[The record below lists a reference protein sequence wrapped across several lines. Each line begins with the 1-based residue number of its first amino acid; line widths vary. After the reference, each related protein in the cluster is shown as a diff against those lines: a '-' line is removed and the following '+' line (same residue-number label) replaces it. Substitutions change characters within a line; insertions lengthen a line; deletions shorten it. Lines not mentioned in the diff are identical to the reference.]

1 MELTREQVMK
11 IALRAGEILIAS
23 GAEVVRTEETIY
35 RILVSR
41 RYDMVQAF
49 VTPTVIMLTSDGK
62 DSMSFMR
69 NIKVRGSDLYRI
81 ALVNDF
87 SRYFV
92 RHEMDYEEAIHRLE
106 KIATAHAYPPILM
119 AAGGAVGSSAFLLL
133 IGGAATDL
141 IPCFLTAFLSVLLLL
156 YIPSNAQVLMH
167 LVVGSLIGV
176 MGYML
181 PAIGVGH
188 DANRIIIGAM
198 LPFLP
203 GVPFTNGVRDFMYG
217 DLISGTSRINES
229 LIIIVALSFGAGLV
243 VAVRSFLGGML

>member
-23 GAEVVRTEETIY
+23 GAEVVRTEGTIH

-41 RYDMVQAF
+41 GYDMVQAF

-87 SRYFV
+87 SRHFV
-92 RHEMDYEEAIHRLE
+92 GHEVSFEEATARLDE
-106 KIATAHAYPPILM
+106 IATARSYHPMVM

-133 IGGAATDL
+133 IGGTPGDL
-141 IPCFLTAFLSVLLLL
+141 IPCFLTAFLSVLLLF
-156 YIPSNAQVLMH
+156 YIPSNAPVLMY
-167 LVVGSLIGV
+167 LVVGFLIGV
-176 MGYML
+176 MGHVL
-181 PAIGVGH
+181 PWIGLGH

-243 VAVRSFLGGML
+243 VAVRSFMGGAL